1 LYTWTG
7 RSRQVSGPD
16 GRVNVSVIVATAGID
31 VDVSSVQLDVL
42 VAPDPFDA
50 QFPGSEGGCADL
62 PESARMSTLNRLLL
76 GLSV

>member
-16 GRVNVSVIVATAGID
+16 GRVNVSVIFATAGID

-50 QFPGSEGGCADL
+50 QFPGSEADVQICL
-62 PESARMSTLNRLLL
+62 SRPECRP
-76 GLSV
+76 